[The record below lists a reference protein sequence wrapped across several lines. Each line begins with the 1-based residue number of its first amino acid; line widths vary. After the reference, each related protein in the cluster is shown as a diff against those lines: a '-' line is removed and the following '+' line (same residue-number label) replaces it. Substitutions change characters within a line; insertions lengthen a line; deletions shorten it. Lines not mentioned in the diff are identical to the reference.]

1 MATIIKKGTSEQIP
15 YTPETKLKSGDAL
28 LFNYTGAKEQLGL
41 SKGVYKIECWGAQ
54 GGSYSTYYGGKG
66 GYSVGTLTLQED
78 TTLFLYVGGQPAT
91 NSSNRVQTA
100 GGFNGGGKGYNR
112 WYSSTYTYGQGGGG
126 GSDVRIGTDSLH
138 ARVIVAGGGGGSAS
152 ENAATTKYGGGT
164 SSGSPQSG
172 YIASQTAPGTGG
184 SFGTGG
190 SATTGGSNYKYGSG
204 GGGGGWYGGGA
215 CASHSDSTNYRGYNG
230 GGSGYVYTNTTA
242 QNYPSGCLLNEQY
255 YLADA
260 ATYAGNTSFA
270 TFDGNTETGHDGNGI
285 IKITVI
291 KNNNIIGYFNGMPV
305 TQASL
310 GLGEIKSA
318 LLGKTVLWGEKP
330 ADVYTELE
338 YIQST
343 GTQYIDTGIG
353 GDAIG
358 TYEIKFNM
366 LGEAYRSYEMYFAGQ
381 LNAQAPKL
389 YLNNEV
395 PIVADIG
402 TAAYTLFEKD
412 AETHIIKAT
421 ETEIICDGVSKV
433 TYEAKP
439 WGDKTFWIFNAPEQP
454 DLSST
459 MQLYY
464 LKMYSDGILV
474 RDFIPVQWVDGQI
487 GLYDKV
493 EEQFYPAQGTGE
505 FLWTEKQY
513 TQLVN
518 YQMLYDLGDECTDI
532 TGGWTTL
539 SMDSKYQ
546 KGGAEKLTTYLR
558 TYELD
563 TGSYGQWG
571 FITQK
576 NIDTTD
582 FVGQGWV
589 SSLPTCTR
597 PSSYTNSAITG
608 MLNYD
613 AGRTVYNN
621 RFYNYN
627 CGPQRQDLIAADP
640 TKVCTYKLF
649 TDFTGGQGSMTTLT
663 GHRFYVS
670 HNCGALSGGIIDVY
684 TYYNWLYAQDDW
696 QTLCEKAG
704 LASVNYEDETSLL
717 SNSTAITTILNNE
730 TAVEY
735 MLYTCTGS
743 FLTAFITSSVA
754 RAALNSSPYKTQ
766 VYTNPHWAKFLNM
779 VA

>member
-15 YTPETKLKSGDAL
+15 YTSETKLKSGDAL
-28 LFNYTGAKEQLGL
+28 LFNYTGAKEQLEL
-41 SKGVYKIECWGAQ
+41 SEGVYKIECWGAQ

-66 GYSVGTLTLQED
+66 GYSVGTLTLHEN
-78 TTLFLYVGGQPAT
+78 TTLFFYVGGQPAT
-91 NSSNRVQTA
+91 NSSDRVQTT

-112 WYSSTYTYGQGGGG
+112 WYSGTYTYGQGGGG
-126 GSDVRIGTDSLH
+126 GSDVRIGTDSLY

-172 YIASQTAPGTGG
+172 YAASQTAPGTGG
-184 SFGTGG
+184 SFGAGG

-215 CASHSDSTNYRGYNG
+215 CANYSDSTNYRSYNG

-242 QNYPSGCLLNEQY
+242 QSYPSGCLLNEQY

-260 ATYAGNTSFA
+260 ATYAGNISFA
-270 TFDGNTETGHDGNGI
+270 TFDGSTETGHNGNGI
-285 IKITVI
+285 IKITIV
-291 KNNNIIGYFNGMPV
+291 KSNSVIGYFNGMPV

-310 GLGEIKSA
+310 GLGGIKSA

-330 ADVYTELE
+330 ADIYTELE

-343 GTQYIDTGIG
+343 GTQYIDTGIS

-412 AETHIIKAT
+412 AETHIVKAT
-421 ETEIICDGVSKV
+421 ETEIICDGISKV

-439 WGDKTFWIFNAPEQP
+439 WGNKTFWIFNAPEQP

-487 GLYDKV
+487 GLYDRV

-505 FLWTEKQY
+505 FLWAEKQY

-518 YQMLYDLGDECTDI
+518 YQMVYDLGNECTDI
-532 TGGWTTL
+532 TGTWQGRQGDTRYPSGTF
-539 SMDSKYQ
+539 SK
-546 KGGAEKLTTYLR
+546 ESTCLR
-558 TYELD
+558 YGRENTS
-563 TGSYGQWG
+563 SYGEG
-571 FITQK
+571 IYYTVN
-576 NIDTTD
+576 NIDVTD
-582 FVGQGWV
+582 YVG
-589 SSLPTCTR
+589 
-597 PSSYTNSAITG
+597 
-608 MLNYD
+608 YD
-613 AGRTVYNN
+613 A
-621 RFYNYN
+621 
-627 CGPQRQDLIAADP
+627 
-640 TKVCTYKLF
+640 KVQVCYL
-649 TDFTGGQGSMTTLT
+649 GGSTSYDAWSTNAVFQSSMTTT
-663 GHRFYVS
+663 SPTYFIDSSHVEGSRIYSRSVS
-670 HNCGALSGGIIDVY
+670 LESTHFHHLLFSAVDNNASVDRASCKLGLAAWCGAWGNASMGIKAYEAYIYKQD
-684 TYYNWLYAQDDW
+684 NWQE
-696 QTLCEKAG
+696 LCEKAN
-704 LASVNYEDETSLL
+704 LSPDNYNDEDALCSDSIAMQAIL
-717 SNSTAITTILNNE
+717 SNENAI
-730 TAVEY
+730 EY
-735 MLYTCTGS
+735 MLMQCTGS
-743 FLTAFITSSVA
+743 FMTTFIRTATALEALESS
-754 RAALNSSPYKTQ
+754 SFKTQ
-766 VYTNPHWAKFLNM
+766 IYANPHWAKFLNM
-779 VA
+779 TV